1 MAYSTRLLHEAT
13 PAKNALLIIVE
24 SGVLANMGYSGD
36 NGWLDGAVL
45 ELLGIPARADCSDCI
60 LDDKSRP

>member
-1 MAYSTRLLHEAT
+1 MNELL
-13 PAKNALLIIVE
+13 KIVE